1 MAKPCIS
8 CGGVKVP
15 GPGQRYCGPCKEVRM
30 RTVEIAPAATGER
43 RLRVKAAP
51 GHKWCSRCQQEKPLT
66 VFRAGAY
73 CVPCQRAK
81 GVEARLRDVYSM
93 TTWEY
98 DAILEK
104 QGGCCAIC
112 GMKPRTKRLHVDHD
126 HKTMMVRGLLCS
138 NCNSGVLASAKDS
151 PDILRAAADYL
162 EDPPSRRA
170 LMAPIYAT
178 EKANVKRRPRRGRG
192 QRWNPGSLP
201 T

>member
-1 MAKPCIS
+1 ML
-8 CGGVKVP
+8 
-15 GPGQRYCGPCKEVRM
+15 
-30 RTVEIAPAATGER
+30 APAATGAR
-43 RLRVKAAP
+43 RLRVKASV
-51 GHKWCSRCQQEKPLT
+51 GNKWCPRCQSEKPLAL
-66 VFRAGAY
+66 FRGAY

-81 GVEARLRDVYSM
+81 GVEGRLRDVYGM
-93 TTWEY
+93 TVEDY
-98 DAILEK
+98 DLVLAA
-104 QGGCCAIC
+104 QGYACAIC

-151 PDILRAAADYL
+151 PDILRAAARYL
-162 EDPPSRRA
+162 EQPPSLGAGVQR
-170 LMAPIYAT
+170 YAT